1 MDEWKRGWRVV
12 LGAMIGSGFGIT
24 LFYYSASLFSTP
36 MMNEF
41 GVSRGEF
48 ANVQALLI
56 LGALSAPFIGRLL
69 DRYGFRWVFGVCTLL
84 VAVGHLIV
92 ATLLSSLYAFAAVGL
107 VYGLVGVGSGPLA
120 YTRPIAAWFV
130 QHRGLALGIAA
141 IGPAV
146 TASFMPAI
154 LADVIE
160 THGWRA
166 GYLLLAGAAAL
177 VSLPAAVLLVRD
189 APDASQSAPI
199 ASPHDRVGPRSYYR
213 ERDFWLMAAALICM
227 SIPGA
232 GLLSQISPLVQAEG
246 IGAIAAALAVS
257 AYAVGQVTGRIVAGW
272 SLDRLSP
279 RIVAVFFTLVPA
291 TGFILLAMTD
301 LPFWLAIG
309 AVGLVGIQQG
319 AEIDLFAYF
328 TARRFGIE
336 RYGQVYGAITASGW
350 IGNAGGI
357 LIFGWLFTAYGSYA
371 IAELIAAGLLAIGA
385 LLIGIVRINP
395 PVTS

>member
-1 MDEWKRGWRVV
+1 MDEWQRGWRIV

-36 MMNEF
+36 MIAEF

-48 ANVQALLI
+48 ANAQALLI

-69 DRYGFRWVFGVCTLL
+69 DRYGFRWIFGVCTLL
-84 VAVGHLIV
+84 VVGSHLVV
-92 ATLLSSLYAFAAVGL
+92 ATTVTSLYAFAVVGL
-107 VYGLVGVGSGPLA
+107 IYGLVGVGSGPLA

-130 QHRGLALGIAA
+130 RQRGLALGIAA
-141 IGPAV
+141 IGPAIA
-146 TASFMPAI
+146 ASFMPTV

-166 GYLLLAGAAAL
+166 GYLMLAGTAAL
-177 VSLPAAVLLVRD
+177 VSLPAALLLMRD
-189 APDASQSAPI
+189 SPDAQ
-199 ASPHDRVGPRSYYR
+199 PHPRTAVQHDPAGMRSHYH
-213 ERDFWLMAAALICM
+213 ERDFWLMAGALICM

-246 IGAIAAALAVS
+246 IGAVAAALAVS
-257 AYAVGQVTGRIVAGW
+257 AYAVGQVAGRVVAGW
-272 SLDRLSP
+272 SLDRRNP
-279 RIVAVFFTLVPA
+279 RHVAVFFTLVPA
-291 TGFILLAMTD
+291 AGFVLLAATD

-328 TARRFGIE
+328 SARRFGIE
-336 RYGQVYGAITASGW
+336 RYGRVYGAITASGW
-350 IGNAGGI
+350 IGNASGI
-357 LIFGWLFTAYGSYA
+357 LIFGWLFTAFGSYA
-371 IAELIAAGLLAIGA
+371 IAEMIAAALLAVGA
-385 LLIGIVRINP
+385 MLISIVRIDP
-395 PVTS
+395 PPS